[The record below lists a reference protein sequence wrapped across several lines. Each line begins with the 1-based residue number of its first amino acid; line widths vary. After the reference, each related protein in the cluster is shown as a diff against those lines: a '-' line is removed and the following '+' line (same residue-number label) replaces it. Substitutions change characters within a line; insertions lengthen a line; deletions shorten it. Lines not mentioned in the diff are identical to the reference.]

1 MIETRTIKQ
10 IQSELNRAKAQL
22 DQMEKSHIYTDEDK
36 NILRPK
42 WEQTVNDLQNELD
55 TSKARDIEV
64 TGPVEGIAY

>member
-1 MIETRTIKQ
+1 MIEIRTIKQ

-55 TSKARDIEV
+55 TAKARYIEV
-64 TGPVEGIAY
+64 IGSIL

>member
-1 MIETRTIKQ
+1 MIEIRTIKQ

-55 TSKARDIEV
+55 TAKARDIEV